1 MKRILTLYFTYKP
14 IRTGFEPDQYIPF
27 TTAVVEQDDHAEYEY
42 TKQWLSGIMHERLKI
57 DADISSF
64 VITETME
71 TDEETANRENVYSG
85 FVENNTKSLKQP
97 EGTVIQ
103 VDFRKEKEEDLKDG
117 PDSTEDN

>member
-27 TTAVVEQDDHAEYEY
+27 TTAVVEQDDHEEYEY
-42 TKQWLSGIMHERLKI
+42 TKQWLSGIMHERLGV

-71 TDEETANRENVYSG
+71 TDEETADRENIYSG
-85 FVENNTKSLKQP
+85 FVENNTKEFKQP

-103 VDFRKEKEEDLKDG
+103 VDFRKDKEEDPEDG
-117 PDSTEDN
+117 PNNTEDN

>member
-1 MKRILTLYFTYKP
+1 MKRILSLYFTYKP

-27 TTAVVEQDDHAEYEY
+27 TTAVVDQGDEAEYEY
-42 TKQWLSGIMHERLKI
+42 TKKWISDILHERLKL

-64 VITETME
+64 VITETIE
-71 TDEETANRENVYSG
+71 TDKETADRENIYSG
-85 FVENNTKSLKQP
+85 FVDNNTKHLKQP

-103 VDFRKEKEEDLKDG
+103 VDFSKKKEEDPTDG

>member
-27 TTAVVEQDDHAEYEY
+27 TTTVLEDGDEAEYEY
-42 TKQWLSGIMHERLKI
+42 TKKWISNILHERLKL

-64 VITETME
+64 VITETVE
-71 TDEETANRENVYSG
+71 TDEEAGQREDIYGG
-85 FVENNTKSLKQP
+85 FVEHNAKHLKQP

-103 VDFRKEKEEDLKDG
+103 VDFSKKTEEDSKDG
-117 PDSTEDN
+117 PDSTKDN

>member
-42 TKQWLSGIMHERLKI
+42 TKQWLSGIMHERLKV

-71 TDEETANRENVYSG
+71 TDEETAHRENVYNG
-85 FVENNTKSLKQP
+85 FVERNTKEFKQP

-103 VDFRKEKEEDLKDG
+103 VDFRKEKEEDPKDG